1 MAQTKMVN
9 PWKWQDQFSFS
20 QGMDVRGVER
30 MLYCAGQ
37 TSVDAEGAPM
47 HAGDMTA
54 QINQALNN
62 LETVLRHAGFTLADV
77 VRLNYYT
84 RDVAA
89 FGGRPGGRSAV
100 SGGWLSA
107 SVDAA
112 RSGQSVSCRYPC
124 RDRSHGRSMKAAE
137 TDSER
142 TQAKT
147 VRTRFASS
155 GRRS

>member
-1 MAQTKMVN
+1 MAQAKLVN

-20 QGMDVRGVER
+20 QGVDVRGVER
-30 MLYCAGQ
+30 VLYCAGQ

-62 LETVLRHAGFTLADV
+62 LETVLRHAGFTLANV

-89 FGGRPGGRSAV
+89 FLEAASTVGQRFQAAGCQPASTLLGVASLFHPDILVEIEATAV
-100 SGGWLSA
+100 
-107 SVDAA
+107 
-112 RSGQSVSCRYPC
+112 Q
-124 RDRSHGRSMKAAE
+124 
-137 TDSER
+137 
-142 TQAKT
+142 
-147 VRTRFASS
+147 
-155 GRRS
+155 